1 MLPDLKA
8 LLECLVIPVEC
19 PHCRHRCERIIGPI
33 KSDGVY
39 TCPACGRAAI
49 IDSSRINDE
58 VAAAAE
64 RLSEQAMEL
73 GRSLEGGPHGVTSTT
88 INPAYVRTPL
98 VEKQITDQAKTHGIP
113 EQEVVE

>member
-1 MLPDLKA
+1 MLPDLQA
-8 LLECLVIPVEC
+8 LLQCLVIPVEC

-39 TCPACGRAAI
+39 ACPACGRAAI

-64 RLSEQAMEL
+64 RLREQALEL
-73 GRSLEGGPHGVTSTT
+73 GRSLEGGPQDVPDDWPR
-88 INPAYVRTPL
+88 PATPD
-98 VEKQITDQAKTHGIP
+98 EEPG
-113 EQEVVE
+113 

>member
-19 PHCRHRCERIIGPI
+19 PHCAHRSERIIGPI
-33 KSDGVY
+33 KWDGVY

-49 IDSSRINDE
+49 IDSSHINDE

-64 RLSEQAMEL
+64 RLSEQALEL
-73 GRSLEGGPHGVTSTT
+73 GRSLEGGTHD
-88 INPAYVRTPL
+88 PADDRVRPAGCPD
-98 VEKQITDQAKTHGIP
+98 EEPG
-113 EQEVVE
+113 